1 MSANPFSVERS
12 VERSAGR
19 PVERSAGAT
28 TSGGGDGAVSDW
40 PESDAYGETPV
51 RRPSDAAPDAGEV
64 VVGARCSFDGLI
76 AFQGRARIDGELNG
90 SVVGRGSLR
99 VGEHARVEG
108 TIEADELVVLGHL
121 SGDAIVRGRV
131 ELGPDARVVGS
142 IRARR
147 VALAEGCVLEGR
159 CEMPPHDRP
168 DDSTGSGG

>member
-1 MSANPFSVERS
+1 MSANPFSAGRS
-12 VERSAGR
+12 VDRSSGR
-19 PVERSAGAT
+19 PGEGSTGDAI
-28 TSGGGDGAVSDW
+28 SGGGQGSLADW
-40 PESDAYGETPV
+40 PERDAYGETPV
-51 RRPSDAAPDAGEV
+51 RRPSDAAPEAGEV
-64 VVGARCSFDGLI
+64 VIGARCSFDGLI
-76 AFQGRARIDGELNG
+76 AFRGRARIDGELNG

-121 SGDAIVRGRV
+121 SGDATVRGRV

-159 CEMPPHDRP
+159 CEMPPHGSP
-168 DDSTGSGG
+168 DDSAE